1 VALSF
6 VPRQPETNEHKRIAT
21 ATRIV
26 SKYALSSAVGRVVAF
41 EQEELEEREGY
52 KAGMDTSIRSSCGH
66 PSLIRLLTLVFQHG
80 DTEIHGNTRRRHTAR
95 LAFRPP
101 GPRVARLA
109 SLETQL
115 AIQRS
120 PCVSVLAPWPPC

>member
-1 VALSF
+1 MMTRLRAGGAAAGVALSF

-26 SKYALSSAVGRVVAF
+26 SKYAFSSAVGRVVAF

-66 PSLIRLLTLVFQHG
+66 PAQIRLLTLSGAATEPRSGRPAGRFQ
-80 DTEIHGNTRRRHTAR
+80 A
-95 LAFRPP
+95 
-101 GPRVARLA
+101 
-109 SLETQL
+109 
-115 AIQRS
+115 
-120 PCVSVLAPWPPC
+120 